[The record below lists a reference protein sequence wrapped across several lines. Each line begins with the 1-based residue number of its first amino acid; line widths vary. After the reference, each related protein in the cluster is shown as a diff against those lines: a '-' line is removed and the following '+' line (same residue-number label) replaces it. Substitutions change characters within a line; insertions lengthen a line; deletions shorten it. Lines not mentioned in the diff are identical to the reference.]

1 MKKKVAVLLTFALII
16 GLTAIGVSSKNKAFA
31 KTAEMY
37 LEIPESIKK
46 ENEFTVKVV
55 LNSDVDLYSIDAY
68 LAYNSDLLEFVPN
81 TDYVTGASGVL
92 ELKDT
97 YDAETKNAEYEI
109 TFRALDTGDVEVAL
123 TDVYLIDY
131 ADLDYIEVAPSAK
144 HFTIGINK
152 KVETDARLSDL
163 LVAPGELTKEFQ
175 PEQLEYEMYVGLDV
189 ETIGVSAI
197 PMEEGSIV
205 GLEMP
210 EKLQVGENTIII
222 TVTALSGHVNTYTI
236 KVYKEEISED
246 TETVA
251 SEGSG
256 SQSDMSGASQ
266 MVTESEKI
274 TEEVVTEE
282 TTQQITE
289 ETTEEI
295 SQQVTEETMTENVTM
310 QENQESEGLIEESGI
325 IE

>member
-1 MKKKVAVLLTFALII
+1 MKKKIAVLLTFALII
-16 GLTAIGVSSKNKAFA
+16 GLTAIGVSSKNKAYA

-37 LEIPESIKK
+37 LEIPESVKK

-68 LAYNSDLLEFVPN
+68 LSYNADLLEFIPN
-81 TDYVTGASGVL
+81 SDYVTGASGVL

-109 TFRALDTGDVEVAL
+109 TFKALDTGDVEVAL

-144 HFTIGINK
+144 QFSIDINK
-152 KVETDARLSDL
+152 KVEDDARLSDL
-163 LVAPGELTKEFQ
+163 LVAPGELTEEFQ
-175 PEQLEYEMYVGLDV
+175 PNQLEYEMHVGLDV
-189 ETIGVSAI
+189 EIVGVSAI

-236 KVYKEEISED
+236 KVYREEIAED
-246 TETVA
+246 TQA
-251 SEGSG
+251 ADSEENS
-256 SQSDMSGASQ
+256 SQIDGMDTTEA
-266 MVTESEKI
+266 VTEVENTTAEEI
-274 TEEVVTEE
+274 TTEE
-282 TTQQITE
+282 TTQKVE
-289 ETTEEI
+289 EEPTAEDVTAQEKQEEC
-295 SQQVTEETMTENVTM
+295 ETQDEKLE
-310 QENQESEGLIEESGI
+310 Q
-325 IE
+325 